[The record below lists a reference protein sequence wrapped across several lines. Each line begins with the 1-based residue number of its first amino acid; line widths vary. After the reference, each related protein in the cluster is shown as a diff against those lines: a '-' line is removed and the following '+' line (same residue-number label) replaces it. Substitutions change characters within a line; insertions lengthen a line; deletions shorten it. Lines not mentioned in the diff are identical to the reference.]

1 MTTIPH
7 PLGWFHRPR
16 RHALLRD
23 GTRVYLRPLIPADL
37 SHAGEYFSQLSDA
50 SRYRRFHTPT
60 PVLGRD
66 TVRVLARQSRDR
78 RCAVIVALACHNGG
92 AEIVGGG
99 RLVHTGLRST
109 CEFALTVVDL
119 WQGRG
124 VGSALLREL
133 VGRARALGYHRIE
146 GLVLA
151 SNTPMIS
158 VARRTRMGVRMQFD
172 DPGVVTVS
180 RALFP
185 LPFESPQ
192 SAAKPGRESWIGGTR
207 RSRAQERTEGVGGAE
222 RRFTSNVVRAWPRA

>member
-7 PLGWFHRPR
+7 RLGWFHHPRP
-16 RHALLRD
+16 HALLRD
-23 GTRVYLRPLIPADL
+23 GTRVYLRPLISADL
-37 SHAGEYFSQLSDA
+37 SHAGEYFSQLSAA

-60 PVLGRD
+60 PVLSRD
-66 TVRVLARQSRDR
+66 TVRILARQSRDR

-99 RLVHTGLRST
+99 RLVNTGFRST

-151 SNTPMIS
+151 SNTSMIS
-158 VARRTRMGVRMQFD
+158 VARRARMGVRMQFGD
-172 DPGVVTVS
+172 RGVVTVS
-180 RALFP
+180 RTLFP

-192 SAAKPGRESWIGGTR
+192 CAAKPSPESPIGGTR
-207 RSRAQERTEGVGGAE
+207 RSRTPRRSVGVGGAE
-222 RRFTSNVVRAWPRA
+222 RRFTSNAVRA